1 MSLSTH
7 SESISKKPLVFLV
20 FLEDL
25 KRDVVPVTLLLTLNW
40 SGLGKEQKEQSD
52 NQSWPILQFFVNF
65 TQWTAISVNYQ
76 QYE

>member
-65 TQWTAISVNYQ
+65 TQWTAISVSYQ